1 MVHTMDVLKKHE
13 AVARVTNGQ
22 PTADAVPTTPL
33 PSTPM
38 QTFWHKWGEALKQVL
53 PIYIA
58 VHVAFFVISCV
69 SVLFTMPDFQWKGLP
84 LHTLWQ
90 SWRHWDS
97 GHFVVVA
104 QNGYVKLYDTAFFP
118 LFPMLE
124 RGLSLLTHRDPFIA
138 GLIISDV
145 ATLVLFT
152 VLYQL
157 VREDFD
163 VERANH
169 TVLYL
174 SIFPTAF
181 FFAAAYNEALFLC
194 FVLISFY
201 NMRHGRWWLA
211 GIFGFCSGLTRSF
224 GLLLVLPFC
233 YEYLQQHQL
242 NLRKIR
248 FDVVSVILIP
258 AAIMIFGLYCYLRF
272 HDFLAFSHAEFEWHR
287 QLHGPWHGILGS
299 IKAILISSGFLS
311 FQTLRNLLDLGPD
324 LLVGMLIILSFV
336 GPWRLPRKLWSYG
349 IYAGVLYVF
358 LQLFPVGGTGIFP
371 LESMSRYLLE
381 IFPAFI
387 MLAGFAKYRMFHLNY
402 MLVSSAL
409 LFFLLTQFLTGHWV
423 L

>member
-38 QTFWHKWGEALKQVL
+38 QTFWHKWGEVLKQVL

-97 GHFVVVA
+97 GHFV
-104 QNGYVKLYDTAFFP
+104 
-118 LFPMLE
+118 
-124 RGLSLLTHRDPFIA
+124 
-138 GLIISDV
+138 
-145 ATLVLFT
+145 
-152 VLYQL
+152 
-157 VREDFD
+157 

-287 QLHGPWHGILGS
+287 QLHGTWHGILGS

>member
-1 MVHTMDVLKKHE
+1 
-13 AVARVTNGQ
+13 
-22 PTADAVPTTPL
+22 
-33 PSTPM
+33 M